1 MNFIS
6 AIRTLLAR
14 EDYPALVLMAREHGG
29 RTAAGLIGL
38 VTDPD
43 ETIKWRAVTALG
55 RTVAAIYSRDPER
68 ARRVIRQLLW
78 NLNQESG
85 GIGWGM
91 PEAFGEIIALT
102 PSLKREYGFL
112 LVAYLSEK
120 CCFLENDQ
128 LVLGVVWALGRI
140 RDLEPELK
148 QQALPFLLE
157 ALCLPNPTLQGTAAW
172 TLGQL
177 KAVEALPLLKTLRTE
192 AEMIKIFEQG
202 SLKEKTSREWIMES
216 IEKIE
221 GEVKTMQK
229 DDWRCSKCGY
239 TLKAVEAPPEKCPA
253 CNEKCEFVNVTCYI
267 PECGFSGSDERLK

>member
-14 EDYPALVLMAREHGG
+14 EDYQALALMAREHGG

-38 VTDPD
+38 VTDLD
-43 ETIKWRAVTALG
+43 ETIKWRAVSALG
-55 RTVAAIYSRDPER
+55 RTVAGLYSQDPER
-68 ARRVIRQLLW
+68 ARKVLRQLLW
-78 NLNQESG
+78 NLNEESG

-102 PSLKREYGFL
+102 PPLRREYGYL

-128 LVLGVVWALGRI
+128 LLLGVVWALGRI
-140 RDLEPELK
+140 GDLEPDLK

-157 ALCLPNPTLQGTAAW
+157 ALNHTNPTMQGTAAW

-177 KAVEALPLLKTLRTE
+177 KAGEAFPFLKALRTGPG
-192 AEMIKIFEQG
+192 MIKIFEQG
-202 SLKEKTSREWIMES
+202 LLKEKPIQEWITEA
-216 IEKIE
+216 IEKIGPG
-221 GEVKTMQK
+221 GE
-229 DDWRCSKCGY
+229 
-239 TLKAVEAPPEKCPA
+239 
-253 CNEKCEFVNVTCYI
+253 
-267 PECGFSGSDERLK
+267 SDERERLEMQQMRLHP

>member
-14 EDYPALVLMAREHGG
+14 EDTDALALMAREHGG
-29 RTAAGLIGL
+29 RTAAGLVGL
-38 VTDPD
+38 VTDLD

-55 RTVAAIYSRDPER
+55 RTVATLYSQDPER
-68 ARRVIRQLLW
+68 ARKVLRQLLW
-78 NLNQESG
+78 NLNEESG

-102 PSLKREYGFL
+102 PPLKKEYGYL

-128 LVLGVVWALGRI
+128 LVMGVVWALGRI
-140 RDLEPELK
+140 RDLDPELK

-157 ALCLPNPTLQGTAAW
+157 TLNHPNPTLQGTAAW

-177 KAVEALPLLKTLRTE
+177 KAREALPFLKGLRTGPG
-192 AEMIKIFEQG
+192 MIKIFEQG
-202 SLKEKTSREWIMES
+202 CLKEKTIQEWITES
-216 IEKIE
+216 IEKIGPG
-221 GEVKTMQK
+221 GE
-229 DDWRCSKCGY
+229 
-239 TLKAVEAPPEKCPA
+239 
-253 CNEKCEFVNVTCYI
+253 
-267 PECGFSGSDERLK
+267 SDERERLEMQQMRLHP